1 MDQAWLLAQYAEIE
15 AVKADI
21 EGMKALNQTRIQRG
35 ESIAYDEDAFHEKAL
50 FLYGS
55 AHLIMQNRQS
65 T

>member
-21 EGMKALNQTRIQRG
+21 EGMKATNQIRIHRG
-35 ESIAYDEDAFHEKAL
+35 ETPAYDEDAFHEKAL

-55 AHLIMQNRQS
+55 AQLIMQNR
-65 T
+65 